1 MTLFNS
7 KMYVYYLY
15 TILMILTIK
24 LCLTMYLAV
33 GQNNGQIDD
42 QLPKQTTKHFTCE
55 KSGHLNIWLVMD
67 YGVKFYLVRF

>member
-1 MTLFNS
+1 
-7 KMYVYYLY
+7 
-15 TILMILTIK
+15 MILTIK

-55 KSGHLNIWLVMD
+55 KSGHLNIWLVID
-67 YGVKFYLVRF
+67 YGLSSIWSGFSDRFRQVI